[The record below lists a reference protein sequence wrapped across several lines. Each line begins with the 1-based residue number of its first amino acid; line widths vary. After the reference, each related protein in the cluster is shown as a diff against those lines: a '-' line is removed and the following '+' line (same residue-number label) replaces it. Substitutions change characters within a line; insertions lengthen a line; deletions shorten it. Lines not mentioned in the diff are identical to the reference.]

1 MTEDIKDISLSQKK
15 KFRIDGDD
23 SRMLELDVSDMNIL
37 VRMEERYPKM
47 EAEAREAAVQM
58 SKMDTE
64 NPDEDSMSSIATLL
78 KSIDEKM
85 REDIDFIFDSNVSEM
100 CAPKGTMYDPY
111 NGQFRFEHIIE
122 VLTTLYANNLTAEYK
137 KMQDRVKKH
146 TAKYTG
152 KRKR

>member
-1 MTEDIKDISLSQKK
+1 
-15 KFRIDGDD
+15 
-23 SRMLELDVSDMNIL
+23 
-37 VRMEERYPKM
+37 MEERYPKM